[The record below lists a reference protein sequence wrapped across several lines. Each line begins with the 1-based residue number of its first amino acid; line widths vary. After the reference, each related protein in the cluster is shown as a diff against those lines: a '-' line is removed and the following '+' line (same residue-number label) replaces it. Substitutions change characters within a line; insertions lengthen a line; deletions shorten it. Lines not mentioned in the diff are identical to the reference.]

1 MRVCHLLST
10 RTHSVNESG
19 RSASPTA
26 ASFVRPSRP
35 SDRSVG
41 LFEALKNKYASS
53 SAEEIAKTA
62 NEIHISGKTVKEIGF
77 EKIRRQLADLQEL
90 RTVVLDGAC
99 VTAVENDLDQ
109 QNLKIVELDLSR
121 NLIESWHEIT
131 AICKSLH
138 NLRSLKLECV
148 SYISIYLWHLCSY
161 RIYCIAV
168 IHSASLRT
176 HSKRT
181 SHINS
186 TNNLE
191 S

>member
-62 NEIHISGKTVKEIGF
+62 NEIHISCKSVEEIGF

-138 NLRSLKLECV
+138 NLKSLKLECV
-148 SYISIYLWHLCSY
+148 SYISIYLLHLC
-161 RIYCIAV
+161 
-168 IHSASLRT
+168 
-176 HSKRT
+176 
-181 SHINS
+181 
-186 TNNLE
+186 
-191 S
+191 